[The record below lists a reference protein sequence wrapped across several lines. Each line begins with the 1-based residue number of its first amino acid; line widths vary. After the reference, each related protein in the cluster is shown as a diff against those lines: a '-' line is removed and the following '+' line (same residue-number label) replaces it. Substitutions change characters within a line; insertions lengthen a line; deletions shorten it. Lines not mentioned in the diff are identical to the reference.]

1 MTDTAIA
8 PSLPSSPPARP
19 GRGPLRWENLSVA
32 LLLIGTAA
40 GYLWNLGVNGWANS
54 FYAAAVQSGAHSWK
68 AFFFGSSDWGNSI
81 TVDKTPASLWPME
94 ISARFFGMH
103 PWSMMLPQVLL
114 GIASVAL
121 LWATLRRT
129 HGSAAGVLGGLA
141 LAVTP
146 VAALMFRF
154 NNPDA
159 LLVFLMI
166 AAVYAM
172 TRALEDGRW
181 RWLVLCGVL
190 VGFGFLAKQLQV
202 LLVLPALAVTYLIAG
217 PPRVL
222 ARLLQLCAA
231 GVAMVAGAGWWVLV
245 AQLWP
250 AASRPYFGGSEH
262 NSIIELTLGYNGL
275 GRLGVGSSSPFPGPP
290 GGHMP
295 KGGFF
300 GSSAGITR
308 MFQETVGGQIGWL
321 IPAAVVLLVAGIILR
336 GKASRTDPQRAA
348 LLLWGGWM
356 LVTGLVFS
364 FMQGI
369 FHQYYTVA
377 LAPAVAGTA
386 GLGAVMV
393 WRGRDRIWVRFAAAL
408 AVALSTAAAILLL
421 SRTPD
426 FVPWLRWVV
435 LVVGILATLALLIPR
450 PHVLAAPAA
459 VAAVLTGLAGPLA
472 FSLQT
477 IGTPHSGG
485 IVLAGP
491 KTQFG
496 DFPFGPPPTQD
507 EPKGGKSTP
516 GQPNGHGTP
525 ADADTPAG
533 QKNKGHQG
541 PPFGGPPDPAL
552 IAKLRAGG
560 PNHTWTAASVG
571 SMASSDL
578 QLEAGYPV
586 MPIGGFAGGDPS
598 PTLQQFQDYA
608 AHGRIH
614 YFIGRPEQM
623 RGGPGSR
630 DRTSAAS
637 EITRWVQQHYSAT
650 TIGELPIYDLTTPKD
665 TAR

>member
-1 MTDTAIA
+1 M
-8 PSLPSSPPARP
+8 
-19 GRGPLRWENLSVA
+19 A
-32 LLLIGTAA
+32 LLLIGTAVA
-40 GYLWNLGVNGWANS
+40 YLWNLGRDGWANS
-54 FYAAAVQSGAHSWK
+54 FYAAAVQAGAHSWK

-94 ISARFFGMH
+94 ISARLFGMH

-114 GIASVAL
+114 GVASVAL

-146 VAALMFRF
+146 VAAMMFRF
-154 NNPDA
+154 NNPDT
-159 LLVFLMI
+159 LLVFLMV
-166 AAVYAM
+166 AAVWAM

-217 PPRVL
+217 PPRL
-222 ARLLQLCAA
+222 GARLLQLCAA
-231 GVAMVAGAGWWVLV
+231 GVAMIVGAGWWVLV

-250 AASRPYFGGSEH
+250 TSSRPYFGGSEH

-275 GRLGVGSSSPFPGPP
+275 GRLGIGSDSGTMPGPP
-290 GGHMP
+290 GGGHMP

-300 GSSAGITR
+300 GSEAGITR

-321 IPAAVVLLVAGIILR
+321 IPAAVVLLVAGILLR

-348 LLLWGGWM
+348 LILWGGWM

-364 FMQGI
+364 FMQGL

-393 WRGRDRIWVRFAAAL
+393 WRERDRLWVRFAAAL
-408 AVALSTAAAILLL
+408 AVALTVAAAVMLL

-435 LVVGILATLALLIPR
+435 LVVGIAATLALLIPR
-450 PHVLAAPAA
+450 QRALAPVTA
-459 VAAVLTGLAGPLA
+459 VAAVLAVVAGPFAYSVDTLA
-472 FSLQT
+472 T
-477 IGTPHSGG
+477 AHTGG
-485 IVLAGP
+485 IPLAGP
-491 KTQFG
+491 KTASG
-496 DFPFGPPPTQD
+496 GFPSFGPPSGQNGPQ
-507 EPKGGKSTP
+507 GGQGGP
-516 GQPNGHGTP
+516 ANDQGAP
-525 ADADTPAG
+525 ADANTPAG
-533 QKNKGHQG
+533 QKDQRHHRS
-541 PPFGGPPDPAL
+541 PFDDTSAPAL
-552 IAKLRAGG
+552 IAKLRDGCANYTWAG
-560 PNHTWTAASVG
+560 ASAG
-571 SMASSDL
+571 SMSASDL
-578 QLEAGYPV
+578 QLDSGCSV
-586 MPIGGFAGGDPS
+586 MPIGGFGGGDPS
-598 PTLQQFQDYA
+598 PTLRQFQDYV

-614 YFIGRPEQM
+614 YFIGRSKDDDM
-623 RGGPGSR
+623 RGPGFG
-630 DRTSAAS
+630 DETSAAS
-637 EITRWVQQHYSAT
+637 EITKWVEQHYAAT
-650 TIGELPIYDLTTPKD
+650 TIGDLPVYDLTAPEH
-665 TAR
+665 AAG

>member
-8 PSLPSSPPARP
+8 PSLPSSPPTRV
-19 GRGPLRWENLSVA
+19 GRGLLRRENLAVA
-32 LLLIGTAA
+32 LLLIGTAV

-94 ISARFFGMH
+94 ISARLFGMH

-129 HGSAAGVLGGLA
+129 HGSATGVLGGLA

-159 LLVFLMI
+159 LLVFLML
-166 AAVYAM
+166 AAVWAM
-172 TRALEDGRW
+172 TRALADGRW
-181 RWLVLCGVL
+181 HWLVLCGVL

-217 PPRVL
+217 PPRL
-222 ARLLQLCAA
+222 LTRLLQLCAA
-231 GVAMVAGAGWWVLV
+231 GVAMIAGAGWWVLV

-250 AASRPYFGGSEH
+250 ASSRPYFGGSQH

-275 GRLGVGSSSPFPGPP
+275 GRLGIGSSSPFPGP
-290 GGHMP
+290 GGHRP

-300 GSSAGITR
+300 FGSSPGIDR

-321 IPAAVVLLVAGIILR
+321 IPAAVVLLVMGILLR

-348 LLLWGGWM
+348 LILWGGWM

-386 GLGAVMV
+386 GLGAVMM
-393 WRGRDRIWVRFAAAL
+393 WRERDRAWVRVAGAL
-408 AVALSTAAAILLL
+408 AVALTTAAAMLLW

-435 LVVGILATLALLIPR
+435 LVVGVLATPALLIPR
-450 PHVLAAPAA
+450 PRILAVVAA
-459 VAAVLTGLAGPLA
+459 VAALLTALAGPVA
-472 FSLQT
+472 YSLET

-491 KTQFG
+491 KTRFG
-496 DFPFGPPPTQD
+496 AFPFGPPPAQD
-507 EPKGGKSTP
+507 TSKGGATP
-516 GQPNGHGTP
+516 GQQHGPGTP
-525 ADADTPAG
+525 AEAKTPAG
-533 QKNKGHQG
+533 DKDQGHHG

-560 PNHTWTAASVG
+560 ANHTWTAAAVS
-571 SMASSDL
+571 SMMASDL
-578 QLEAGYPV
+578 QLESGYPV
-586 MPIGGFAGGDPS
+586 MPIGGFGGGDPS
-598 PTLQQFQDYA
+598 PTLPQFQDYL

-614 YFIGRPEQM
+614 YFIDRPAGM
-623 RGGPGSR
+623 RGPGSR
-630 DRTSAAS
+630 DRTSAAA
-637 EITRWVQQHYSAT
+637 EITQWVQQHYTAT
-650 TIGELPIYDLTTPKD
+650 KIGDMPVYDLTAPKPQVK
-665 TAR
+665 